1 LLKKESP
8 TGVSGS
14 GCLGKAKKKKKLEK
28 IESQSVKKRRHVSSE
43 KHSNNKKVECKR
55 DGGEL
60 LTLKGKLN
68 CAGSHGDDRSWTRST
83 CSALA
88 VVVVV
93 VDVDDGNGSEWAPP
107 LDGEE
112 EESGVES
119 VRDE

>member
-1 LLKKESP
+1 MNTHTHFDPLVKKESP

-14 GCLGKAKKKKKLEK
+14 GCLGKAIKTNPPSPQQKKKKLEK
-28 IESQSVKKRRHVSSE
+28 IESQSVKKRRLRHVSSE
-43 KHSNNKKVECKR
+43 KHNNKKIKAECKR

-93 VDVDDGNGSEWAPP
+93 EVDGNG
-107 LDGEE
+107 
-112 EESGVES
+112 
-119 VRDE
+119 

>member
-1 LLKKESP
+1 MSRAKNTATRKNWNVKE
-8 TGVSGS
+8 T
-14 GCLGKAKKKKKLEK
+14 
-28 IESQSVKKRRHVSSE
+28 
-43 KHSNNKKVECKR
+43 
-55 DGGEL
+55 GGEL

-88 VVVVV
+88 VVV
-93 VDVDDGNGSEWAPP
+93 DVDGGDGSEWAPP